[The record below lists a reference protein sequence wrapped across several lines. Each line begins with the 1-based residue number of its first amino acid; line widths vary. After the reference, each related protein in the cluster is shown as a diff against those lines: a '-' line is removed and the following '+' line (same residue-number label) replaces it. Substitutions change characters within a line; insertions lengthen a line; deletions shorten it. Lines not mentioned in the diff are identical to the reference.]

1 MIARQDFERLLR
13 RSAGAHPV
21 LSVFL
26 NMGVNSENKRTH
38 AVFLNKQRGR
48 HEAAAIEQGRS
59 PEALG
64 AAFAR
69 MEAWLADEFDEANKG
84 AACYA
89 EVGGDWFDAVQIP
102 VPFAMRAELTALPVV
117 GPLVEVMA
125 GYRHHGVALVDRQR
139 LRLISMYL
147 NEPIHE
153 TRHRGEPLP
162 EPHDVQRGA
171 YSYRDYHDRRAME
184 ETKQLFRAFAGEV
197 ARFDERFRPHDLIL
211 LGTEA
216 NVKNFREQLPAR
228 LADKVVY
235 EDRAPVDAEQTEIVE
250 RVRPFIVQQADARE
264 TEAVS
269 ELRDRIEQN
278 HFAVCGFR
286 DTLAKLQEHKVDR
299 LVLARNMERS
309 GACCCQC
316 GYFFDVAHPTCPYCG
331 GETRLEADLV
341 EAMIR
346 LAEDA
351 GAAIAFVNADAL
363 LEEHGVGALL
373 RF

>member
-1 MIARQDFERLLR
+1 
-13 RSAGAHPV
+13 
-21 LSVFL
+21 
-26 NMGVNSENKRTH
+26 
-38 AVFLNKQRGR
+38 
-48 HEAAAIEQGRS
+48 
-59 PEALG
+59 
-64 AAFAR
+64 

-125 GYRHHGVALVDRQR
+125 SYRHHGVVLVDRQR

-153 TRHRGEPLP
+153 VHHWGEPLP

-228 LADKVVY
+228 LADRVVY

-250 RVRPFIVQQADARE
+250 RVRPFIAEQADARE
-264 TEAVS
+264 TEAVR
-269 ELRDRIEQN
+269 ELRDRIQQN

-316 GYFFDVAHPTCPYCG
+316 GFFFDEAHPTCPYCG

-363 LEEHGVGALL
+363 LEQHGVGALL